1 MRARFTRRRCFAGF
15 TSTRQACLPHASL
28 MLSSAP
34 AWPTQVGESWN
45 ALAHIRQAVTFLVIH
60 QKHRKVRGNLG
71 G

>member
-1 MRARFTRRRCFAGF
+1 
-15 TSTRQACLPHASL
+15 